1 MVKFFLIHRNKG
13 SLPERP
19 INTPL
24 SLALLYNLHRCY
36 YNIAGDVCM
45 EKNCKISQNVRINQ
59 TNNKLS
65 FILFFTLFAFL
76 AFQVTRPIM
85 MAVIWSAML
94 SFTTA
99 PIFKKLNRLTGFRY
113 PSIAAGLTMLLLALG
128 LIIPLL
134 AVLSSLAGEVA
145 DLTAAVTAFMSRI
158 ELGQI
163 RDITEILPSWLPDWL
178 SDSIISF
185 SKDSDSVKA
194 VVSQAAKWSGTF
206 LSAFS
211 KSMLHGASAFLFEVM
226 VIMMVSFFFIRDGEK
241 IVNYIKSVIPLSEN
255 EGQNFFRRAESLL
268 HSVIFGILLIVAIQ
282 AVLGSLGWWFVGLG
296 NPAFFGMLMFFFGMF
311 PAGTAVVWI
320 PGGLYLLLTGDIKN
334 GAILLLW
341 GTAIVGTVDN
351 LLRPILISG
360 GKEGEEIPTLLI
372 IMGLFGGVISW
383 GFLGIFL
390 GPLVLVLFTLVFDIY
405 RSRLLAA
412 KAERAE

>member
-1 MVKFFLIHRNKG
+1 MFFNRNQ
-13 SLPERP
+13 
-19 INTPL
+19 
-24 SLALLYNLHRCY
+24 
-36 YNIAGDVCM
+36 AGGV
-45 EKNCKISQNVRINQ
+45 NW
-59 TNNKLS
+59 
-65 FILFFTLFAFL
+65 IL
-76 AFQVTRPIM
+76 
-85 MAVIWSAML
+85 
-94 SFTTA
+94 
-99 PIFKKLNRLTGFRY
+99 
-113 PSIAAGLTMLLLALG
+113 
-128 LIIPLL
+128 
-134 AVLSSLAGEVA
+134 
-145 DLTAAVTAFMSRI
+145 
-158 ELGQI
+158 
-163 RDITEILPSWLPDWL
+163 
-178 SDSIISF
+178 
-185 SKDSDSVKA
+185 
-194 VVSQAAKWSGTF
+194 
-206 LSAFS
+206 
-211 KSMLHGASAFLFEVM
+211 
-226 VIMMVSFFFIRDGEK
+226 
-241 IVNYIKSVIPLSEN
+241 
-255 EGQNFFRRAESLL
+255 
-268 HSVIFGILLIVAIQ
+268 
-282 AVLGSLGWWFVGLG
+282 VGLG